1 MRAFLFAFAIIGAAA
16 ATTSSASNA
25 DRVVHT
31 PQELHPQKDLF
42 HRQSHAD
49 PNRKP
54 PREILR
60 ALKGGRVTLTLD
72 EMHSVVRKVHAESV
86 TPYIYMA
93 GLPVGAD

>member
-1 MRAFLFAFAIIGAAA
+1 MRTFLFALAIIGAAT

-42 HRQSHAD
+42 HHPSHAD
-49 PNRKP
+49 PNPKP

-60 ALKGGRVTLTLD
+60 ALKGGSVTLD
-72 EMHSVVRKVHAESV
+72 EMHSIVRKVHAESV

-93 GLPVGAD
+93 GLGAN